1 MPNTKISAL
10 TAGNP
15 AQGTD
20 EIPIARGAANF
31 KVTAAS
37 IAALSPAG
45 TVTSVAVSG
54 GTTGLTTSG
63 GPITASGTITL
74 AGTLA
79 LANGGTGQTTKA
91 AAFNALSPVTSTGD
105 LIIGNGSNSN
115 TRLAIGGFNE
125 YLRSN
130 GTTASWSSISVSA
143 GDIAGTLQTYQGG
156 TGTSSSPSSGQLLIG
171 TSFSSYQL
179 ATLTAGTGISVTSA
193 SGAITIAATGGGGG
207 TTINVL
213 SVSTSSGSFNN
224 SPPSSTSSKPLIGN
238 TTSPSNYGAF
248 AFQNNSGGNYI
259 TSASV
264 STIAGLDSTGA
275 SFSYSNG
282 MDFSSGSAAFS
293 VMDSIVGCYGILI
306 MNPTMQTLFASS
318 KASITA
324 PSLAPL
330 DASTI
335 YGGTNPYIYV
345 SDGTNDWDNNNGGSL
360 PSMGIV
366 VQVNTGTYN
375 VYFGTDNTTFSS
387 SIPVSSIQFTV
398 NSSFS
403 SYFSGSDFSVMFAQN
418 TTNGMFQLVMTVA
431 NPTMKALLDNSF
443 KAG

>member
-1 MPNTKISAL
+1 MPDTKISGLTLGDPALSTDAIPISRAGANFKL
-10 TAGNP
+10 TAG
-15 AQGTD
+15 
-20 EIPIARGAANF
+20 
-31 KVTAAS
+31 S

-63 GPITASGTITL
+63 GPVTASGTITL

-91 AAFNALSPVTSTGD
+91 AAFNALSPVTTTGD

-115 TRLAIGGFNE
+115 TRLAIGTSGY
-125 YLRSN
+125 YLTSN
-130 GTTASWSSISVSA
+130 GSTASWQPLSVSA
-143 GDIAGTLQTYQGG
+143 GSISGTIQVYQGG
-156 TGTSSSPSSGQLLIG
+156 TGTTSTPSNGQLLIG
-171 TSFSSYQL
+171 NGGGYSVN
-179 ATLTAGTGISVTSA
+179 TLTAGSGISITNA
-193 SGAITIAATGGGGG
+193 FGAITIAASGGGGG

-213 SVSTSSGSFNN
+213 GVATTSGSFNN

-238 TTSPSNYGAF
+238 NTSPSNYGAF
-248 AFQNNSGGNYI
+248 SFQNNSGGYYV
-259 TSASV
+259 TSASI
-264 STIAGLDSTGA
+264 SNISGLDSTGA
-275 SFSYSNG
+275 AFNYSSG
-282 MDFSSGSAAFS
+282 IDFSSGGASFN
-293 VMDSIVGCYGILI
+293 VMDSIVGCYGFMIT
-306 MNPTMQTLFASS
+306 NPAMQTLFASS

-335 YGGTNPYIYV
+335 FGGTNPYIYV
-345 SDGTNDWDNNNGGSL
+345 SDGTNDWDNNNGGAL

-418 TTNGMFQLVMTVA
+418 TTNGMFQLVMTVS